1 MSPFE
6 VSDDMGVWK
15 GSFVGVE
22 VMVQFWF
29 GKTSIVTKNWVI
41 FLLSSMPNGGFVV
54 CMSLCVGRHINLLA
68 IYIGRLLQVIQIP
81 QLWVN
86 GK

>member
-29 GKTSIVTKNWVI
+29 GKTSIITKIWVI
-41 FLLSSMPNGGFVV
+41 FCCYPCPLEGL
-54 CMSLCVGRHINLLA
+54 LCVCLCVWVGISISLPFYIWKVVPSDPNTA
-68 IYIGRLLQVIQIP
+68 IIG
-81 QLWVN
+81 
-86 GK
+86 